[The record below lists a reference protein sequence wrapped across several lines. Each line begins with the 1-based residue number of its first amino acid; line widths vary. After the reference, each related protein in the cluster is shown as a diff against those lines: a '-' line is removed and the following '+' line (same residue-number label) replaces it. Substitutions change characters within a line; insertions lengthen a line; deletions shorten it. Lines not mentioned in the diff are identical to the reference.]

1 MKSKNKIWV
10 WLFSKEGPAPKITDF
25 PTKQANCIRG
35 RGLEL
40 HTPKKI
46 TKLKPN
52 RPKNR
57 TEI

>member
-25 PTKQANCIRG
+25 PTKQANCIKG
-35 RGLEL
+35 RGLKL

-46 TKLKPN
+46 KIKTK
-52 RPKNR
+52 
-57 TEI
+57 